1 MKELERGKMG
11 SRNRRSGRSI
21 EFVFSGGRN
30 SRSPSHAEEDEEA
43 LRWAAIEKLP
53 TYDRLRT
60 SIFKSFTESG
70 EIGSSQTQPILH
82 KQVNVRNL
90 DMDDRRTFIE
100 RIFKV
105 TEEDNEKFLR
115 KLRDRIDRVGI
126 TLPSVEVRYENL
138 TVEADCRIGNRAL
151 PSLANTTRNLMESA
165 LSMVGIKLAKT
176 TKLTILKDVSGIVK
190 PSRYSPFSPA
200 SSF

>member
-1 MKELERGKMG
+1 MG

-82 KQVNVRNL
+82 KQVDVRNL

-115 KLRDRIDRVGI
+115 KLRDRIDR
-126 TLPSVEVRYENL
+126 
-138 TVEADCRIGNRAL
+138 
-151 PSLANTTRNLMESA
+151 
-165 LSMVGIKLAKT
+165 
-176 TKLTILKDVSGIVK
+176 
-190 PSRYSPFSPA
+190 
-200 SSF
+200 

>member
-1 MKELERGKMG
+1 MEELEKGKMG
-11 SRNRRSGRSI
+11 SRNRSSGRSI

-82 KQVNVRNL
+82 KQVDVRNL
-90 DMDDRRTFIE
+90 DMEDRRTFIE

-115 KLRDRIDRVGI
+115 KLRDRIDR
-126 TLPSVEVRYENL
+126 
-138 TVEADCRIGNRAL
+138 
-151 PSLANTTRNLMESA
+151 
-165 LSMVGIKLAKT
+165 
-176 TKLTILKDVSGIVK
+176 
-190 PSRYSPFSPA
+190 
-200 SSF
+200 